1 MHLFLAMC
9 FSMRL
14 SKRNHYIASVQ
25 MVLALVFCKYLPV
38 SYPNTGVS
46 RSKLGSSDGGK
57 DMMLN
62 FVVRFEKIVF

>member
-1 MHLFLAMC
+1 
-9 FSMRL
+9 
-14 SKRNHYIASVQ
+14 

-62 FVVRFEKIVF
+62 FVVRFGKIVF